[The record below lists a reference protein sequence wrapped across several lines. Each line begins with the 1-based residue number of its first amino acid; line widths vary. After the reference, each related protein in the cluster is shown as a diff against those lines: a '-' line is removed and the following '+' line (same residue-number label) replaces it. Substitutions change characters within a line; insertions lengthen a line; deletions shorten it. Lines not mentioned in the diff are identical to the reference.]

1 MQVSHYASVRTMHL
15 GGDHFQ
21 SKAVDQGA
29 HLSGAVNPVTVE
41 LTIGDDGGSTVVT
54 AEFD

>member
-1 MQVSHYASVRTMHL
+1 MHL